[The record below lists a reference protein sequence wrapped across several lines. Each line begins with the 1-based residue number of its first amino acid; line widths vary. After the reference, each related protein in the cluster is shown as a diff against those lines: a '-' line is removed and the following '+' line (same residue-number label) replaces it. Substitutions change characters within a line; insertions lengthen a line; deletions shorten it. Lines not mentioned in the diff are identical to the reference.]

1 VEIAVFPDG
10 SRANEQDLA
19 LRAARFDL
27 RTDRLYR

>member
-1 VEIAVFPDG
+1 VEIAVFHDG
-10 SRANEQDLA
+10 SRANEQRWA